1 MLFKYK
7 EQKYFL
13 KILFLTFQ
21 IKIKFTIL
29 DLKLSWMITALNSIN
44 ITLRVV
50 FVDIINNNAK
60 IPLIDDVIF
69 MKVLEIPDKN

>member
-1 MLFKYK
+1 
-7 EQKYFL
+7 
-13 KILFLTFQ
+13 
-21 IKIKFTIL
+21 
-29 DLKLSWMITALNSIN
+29 MITALNSIN

-50 FVDIINNNAK
+50 FVDIINNNSK